1 LTEKIVV
8 LSAKE
13 KARQRINVFHGSANH
28 FMNLI
33 KELIGN
39 SNDVFSKDKLN
50 SIKIILHNENKIEYI
65 DSGSGIPI
73 EGTASDGS
81 PNYQAIFEKDF
92 AGSRYGNTETTIG
105 QNGIFLYT
113 LTMTSEDIEY
123 FIARAN
129 GNLYNIK
136 YHKGDQSSEL
146 KVIGKEDNTYSR
158 IIFSLDREV
167 WNNPKF
173 TFEEICN
180 IAKAQSSLCNVKIIV
195 EGKENNLTNEFYYEN
210 GILDYFDDMTQNK
223 SIITDKIR
231 ITQTKNVLID
241 KIVNGESKKIEDV
254 ISADLIFS
262 YSNDSNDDF
271 KKEFLNTADL
281 IAYGTIQD
289 GIYVGLKNCINKW
302 LKDNGKYA
310 KNEKQI
316 SIDDISTGLNY
327 ICNVSSFYVEYDN
340 QIKQKTSVKYYKTV
354 IQEIIEGFM
363 EIYFIENKEES
374 EKLTNAILLNK
385 RIREKSEIN
394 RKNIKKELE
403 EKITSQ
409 LNRPAKFVPCRSKNP
424 SEIKFTLIEG
434 DSSLNSVKLARNAY
448 DTCILPLKGKPINPF
463 KCKIDALLNN
473 EEIKSIYKILGCGME
488 YKGKS
493 IKGVPKFNIDNLQVN
508 RVQIATD
515 FDNDGYH
522 IQALLIGIFYTLSP
536 ELLKQGKIYILYTPL
551 YVIKTKKQ
559 TEYKNEITDTLLVY
573 SEMKRNEIVNK
584 LHDED
589 ISFKET
595 RFKGLG
601 GLPVSIMSKA
611 LSENSMIMK
620 QITMDDV
627 EESKKW
633 LELFLSE
640 EKLKDRKEYIETHGD
655 KYFDYSLFE

>member
-1 LTEKIVV
+1 MSDKITV
-8 LSAKE
+8 LSYKQ
-13 KARQRINVFHGSANH
+13 KARERINVFHGSANH
-28 FMNLI
+28 FLNMV
-33 KELIGN
+33 KELIAN
-39 SNDVFSKDKLN
+39 SFDIFSKDKLN
-50 SIKIILHNENKIEYI
+50 TIKIILHNENKIEYI
-65 DSGSGIPI
+65 DSGIGIPI
-73 EGTASDGS
+73 EGIASDGS
-81 PNYQAIFEKDF
+81 PSYQAIFERDF
-92 AGSRYGNTETTIG
+92 AGSRYGNTEQTAG

-123 FIARAN
+123 FIARPD

-136 YHKGDQSSEL
+136 YHKGDMVSDL
-146 KVIGKEDNTYSR
+146 KIIGKEETTYSR
-158 IIFSLDREV
+158 MIFSLDGEV

-173 TFEEICN
+173 IFQEICD
-180 IAKAQSSLCNVKIIV
+180 IAQTQSSLCNVKITI
-195 EGKENNLTNEFYYEN
+195 EDKENNLTNEFYYEN
-210 GILDYFDDMTQNK
+210 GILDYFNDTTQNK
-223 SIITDKIR
+223 DIVTDQIR
-231 ITQTKNVLID
+231 ISQIKKPTIEKVI
-241 KIVNGESKKIEDV
+241 KGIPKKIEDIV
-254 ISADLIFS
+254 SIDFIFS
-262 YSNDSNDDF
+262 YSNDSNEDF

-281 IAYGTIQD
+281 LLHGTIQD
-289 GIYVGLKNCINKW
+289 GIYAGLKNCINKW

-327 ICNVSSFYVEYDN
+327 ICNVFSYYVEYDN
-340 QIKQKTSVKYYKTV
+340 QIKQKTSAKHYKTV
-354 IQEIIEGFM
+354 LQETIEEFM

-374 EKLTNAILLNK
+374 EKLANAILLNK

-403 EKITSQ
+403 EKITNQ
-409 LNRPAKFVPCRSKNP
+409 VNRPAKFVPCRSKNP
-424 SEIKFTLIEG
+424 LEIKFTLIEG

-473 EEIKSIYKILGCGME
+473 EEIKSIFKILGCGME

-493 IKGVPKFNIDNLQVN
+493 IKGVPKFNIDNLQVD

-559 TEYKNEITDTLLVY
+559 TEYKNEITDTLLAY
-573 SEMKRNEIVNK
+573 SEMERNEIVNK

-640 EKLKDRKEYIETHGD
+640 EKLKDRKEYIETHGN